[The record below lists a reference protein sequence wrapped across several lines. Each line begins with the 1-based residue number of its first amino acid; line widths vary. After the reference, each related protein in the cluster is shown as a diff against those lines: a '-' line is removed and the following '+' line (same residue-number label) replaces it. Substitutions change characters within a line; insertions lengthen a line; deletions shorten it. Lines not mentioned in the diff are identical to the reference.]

1 MKKWIFTLFLGMIIS
16 TSCKNSGSPDKNA
29 NASLPYQIDLEQRLK
44 NVRSV
49 DLDIL
54 GNNLEYVLLET
65 NPECML
71 KRIAKVSLSD
81 SFIYVSDGSRMMLFD
96 RTGKFIR
103 PIGANGRG
111 PDEYMSA
118 RDFIID
124 EIKREIYTL
133 PIPV

>member
-54 GNNLEYVLLET
+54 GNNLEYVLFET
-65 NPECML
+65 NPECEEEGYRFDGKYFSTFRGKL
-71 KRIAKVSLSD
+71 KCI
-81 SFIYVSDGSRMMLFD
+81 
-96 RTGKFIR
+96 
-103 PIGANGRG
+103 
-111 PDEYMSA
+111 
-118 RDFIID
+118 
-124 EIKREIYTL
+124 
-133 PIPV
+133 